1 MQKKENEFDEND
13 PVGDGSSEGQNIS
26 KQIVEENAK
35 LKESLNNVVEEIK
48 SMREAKRLLEQ
59 EVEKLK
65 TKPDEGNKPDPDEEK
80 ISKTVFTILEREKAS
95 KAQSNK
101 KEAFESFIKEHKE
114 FDPSNDPTGLKR
126 QALENKLSRF
136 NTSGV
141 VEKGDFYSLIE
152 DAHNLLV
159 SRGTDTKNSSEEY
172 TPYTSTTVSVKQPT
186 IVSDKELTPREKE
199 LIERNGWTKEKYLK
213 LKTTNPSF
221 LDGLFGR
228 FATE

>member
-1 MQKKENEFDEND
+1 MQENKNEFGEID
-13 PVGDGSSEGQNIS
+13 PVEDESSEGQNIS

-35 LKESLNNVVEEIK
+35 LKENLVSVVEEIK

-65 TKPDEGNKPDPDEEK
+65 TKPAEDNKPDPDDEK

-95 KAQSNK
+95 KALSNK
-101 KEAFESFIKEHKE
+101 KEAFENFIKEHKE
-114 FDPSNDPTGLKR
+114 FHSSNDPTGLKK

-136 NTSGV
+136 NSSGI
-141 VEKGDFYSLIE
+141 VEKEGFYSLIE
-152 DAHNLLV
+152 DAYNLLV
-159 SRGTDTKNSSEEY
+159 NRDTDSKNSSEGHN
-172 TPYTSTTVSVKQPT
+172 PYTSTTVSVNQPT
-186 IVSDKELTPREKE
+186 IVSDKELSLKEKE

-221 LDGLFGR
+221 LEGLFGR